1 MQKVQGQPV
10 QAVFYA
16 VAYVLI
22 HKIKHNEFKN
32 TPIED
37 FTVES
42 FIQRI
47 MLSAVLIK
55 ENKSFIKISF
65 GKEHRQRDEMRQA
78 LKRIA
83 A

>member
-1 MQKVQGQPV
+1 M
-10 QAVFYA
+10 
-16 VAYVLI
+16 LI

-37 FTVES
+37 FMVES

>member
-1 MQKVQGQPV
+1 M
-10 QAVFYA
+10 
-16 VAYVLI
+16 LI
-22 HKIKHNEFKN
+22 HRIKHNEFRN

-65 GKEHRQRDEMRQA
+65 GKDHQQQDEMRQA